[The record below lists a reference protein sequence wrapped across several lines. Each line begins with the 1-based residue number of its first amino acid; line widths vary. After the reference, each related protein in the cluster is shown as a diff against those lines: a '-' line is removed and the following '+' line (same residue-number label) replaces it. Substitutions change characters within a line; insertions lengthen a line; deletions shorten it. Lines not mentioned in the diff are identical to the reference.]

1 MPLATVS
8 GRKVYYEE
16 HGTAPGTPLSDLVD
30 AMAASFP
37 GGGLP
42 IDASVFMR
50 PCDACLGHDAADRLR
65 QIRQPTLVICGRH
78 NPLTP
83 PKFHRELAD
92 EIPNTHPMTLGSGA
106 HLVMAE
112 CAQQL
117 DQAALHFLAEA
128 R

>member
-8 GRKVYYEE
+8 GRKVYYEVQ
-16 HGTAPGTPLSDLVD
+16 GTASGTPLSDLVD
-30 AMAASFP
+30 TMAASFP

-50 PCDACLGHDAADRLR
+50 QRDACLGHDAADRLR
-65 QIRQPTLVICGRH
+65 PIRQPTLAICGRH
-78 NPLTP
+78 DPLTS

-92 EIPNTHPMTLGSGA
+92 EIPNAQPMTLGSGA

-112 CAQQL
+112 CARHL
-117 DQAALHFLAEA
+117 NQAALHFLAEA